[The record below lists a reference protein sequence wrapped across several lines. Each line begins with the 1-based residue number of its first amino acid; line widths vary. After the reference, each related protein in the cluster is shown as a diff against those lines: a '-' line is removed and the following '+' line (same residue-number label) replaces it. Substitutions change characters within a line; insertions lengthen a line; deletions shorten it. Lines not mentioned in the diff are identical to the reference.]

1 MRITSSSLRSS
12 LLRPPQNRIAVA
24 LSGGRDS
31 LLALALLKDAGHDVL
46 GVHGRFLDDAPGRM
60 PHDALARDLAERCAA
75 LGADF
80 AVLDLRDDFERL
92 VVAPFVQAYLD
103 GKTPNPCCLC
113 NARLKFGLLLDK
125 AAALGAEKIAT
136 GHYARLTHDANARA
150 ALWRGRDTGK
160 DQSYFLS
167 LVPSENLARA
177 VFPLA
182 ERHKEGVLGELSA
195 RGLPPPLPGE
205 SQDVCFVPGDDY
217 KSFLRGQ
224 AAGLPGSGPIV
235 LEDGTVV
242 GRHQGLWRHTQGQ
255 RRGLGVAHTEPL
267 YVLAKDVA
275 RNALV
280 VGPAARAHCRTVLA
294 ANLNVLV
301 PPAEWP
307 ETLAAKTRSRQEPAA
322 AKARIEGERLVV
334 TFATP
339 HPLPA
344 PGQIAALYDQEGRV
358 LAGGIIDAF
367 AP

>member
-1 MRITSSSLRSS
+1 MTT
-12 LLRPPQNRIAVA
+12 NRIAVA

-60 PHDALARDLAERCAA
+60 PHDALARDLADRCAA

-80 AVLDLRDDFERL
+80 AVLDLRSDFERL

-113 NARLKFGLLLDK
+113 NARLKFGLLLNK

-136 GHYARLTHDANARA
+136 GHYANLTRDAHGRA
-150 ALWRGRDTGK
+150 ALWRGRDKGK

-167 LVPSENLARA
+167 LVPPEKLARA

-182 ERHKEGVLGELSA
+182 GRLKEGVLDELSA

-205 SQDVCFVPGDDY
+205 SQDVCFVPSDDY
-217 KSFLRGQ
+217 KAFLRSR
-224 AAGLPGSGPIV
+224 AAELSGPGPIV

-280 VGPAARAHCRTVLA
+280 VGPTSKAQCRTVIA
-294 ANLNVLV
+294 SNLNVLL

-307 ETLAAKTRSRQEPAA
+307 EILAAKTRSRQEPAPA
-322 AKARIEGERLVV
+322 TALIEGERLVV
-334 TFATP
+334 SFATQ

-358 LAGGIIDAF
+358 LAGGVIDA
-367 AP
+367 AQLAD